1 MGIFRMSSDMS
12 IVVGVDGEE
21 ERKAERQAGRD
32 TTSATWTE
40 ARGRR
45 QIGERKGEWQ
55 NSRRIPVP
63 KVVG

>member
-12 IVVGVDGEE
+12 IAVGWTEEE

-40 ARGRR
+40 ARGR
-45 QIGERKGEWQ
+45 QIGERERENGRTTGE
-55 NSRRIPVP
+55 
-63 KVVG
+63 